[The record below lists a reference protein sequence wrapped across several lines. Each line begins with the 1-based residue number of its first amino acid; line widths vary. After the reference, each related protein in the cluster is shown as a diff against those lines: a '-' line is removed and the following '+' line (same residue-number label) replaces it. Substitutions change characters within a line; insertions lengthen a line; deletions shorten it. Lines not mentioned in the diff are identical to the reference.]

1 MLLTIQIVNYN
12 SRKDLLS
19 CLNSIRKNVPENLK
33 PQIIVVNNEPEGIG
47 GDLGFSP
54 NAEVIEAKENLG
66 FGRAHNL
73 GVKRARGEFILFL
86 NPDTR
91 ILPGSIA
98 QMIDIFSLDEK
109 IGVVG
114 PLLVGESG
122 NAEEEHCGFQKN
134 PFSLVKSKI
143 FRGAN
148 NFAKPLEVDWISG
161 GAMMI
166 RRNLFEKLGGFD
178 EKFFM
183 YFEDV
188 DLCLQA
194 KRKGYRVIVN
204 PKSRIFHKGGQSFS
218 DNRLKKKYYY
228 ASQDYCLQK
237 NFGPWQARAAKLL
250 RFPFYMKNVYF
261 SK

>member
-12 SRKDLLS
+12 SRENLAKCLDSVYENIPSGSSLQVIVINNES
-19 CLNSIRKNVPENLK
+19 ESIGDNLNSFPDVEAI
-33 PQIIVVNNEPEGIG
+33 EG
-47 GDLGFSP
+47 
-54 NAEVIEAKENLG
+54 KENLG

-73 GVKRARGEFILFL
+73 GARKARGKYILFL

-91 ILPGSIA
+91 ILPDTIA
-98 QMIDIFSLDEK
+98 ELVRVFDSDEK
-109 IGVVG
+109 IGVAG

-122 NAEEEHCGFQKN
+122 DVEEEHYGFRKTL
-134 PFSLVKSKI
+134 FSLVGSKL
-143 FRGAN
+143 FRNGGK
-148 NFAKPLEVDWISG
+148 FAKLMEVDWISG

-166 RRNLFEKLGGFD
+166 RKDLFSEMGGFD

-194 KRKGYRVIVN
+194 KKRGYRVVVD
-204 PKSRIFHKGGQSFS
+204 PKARIFHKGGQSFS
-218 DNRLKKKYYY
+218 DERLKKKYYY
-228 ASQDYCLQK
+228 ASQDYYIRK
-237 NFGPWQARAAKLL
+237 NFGSWQAGLVKIL
-250 RFPFYMKNVYF
+250 RFPFYVKNVYF